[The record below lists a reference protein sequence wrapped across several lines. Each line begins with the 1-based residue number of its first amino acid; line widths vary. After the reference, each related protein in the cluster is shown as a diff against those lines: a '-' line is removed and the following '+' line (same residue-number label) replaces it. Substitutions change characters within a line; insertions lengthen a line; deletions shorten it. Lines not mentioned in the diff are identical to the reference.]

1 MRGRQCRSLI
11 ILFLYGHSLE
21 RAINEHIS
29 NGVPDDF
36 LKENRAEV
44 LKMGLYEYNEEEHIR
59 MEREAAKE
67 EGRAEGRSEGVLYN
81 LTFIIRKNI

>member
-1 MRGRQCRSLI
+1 
-11 ILFLYGHSLE
+11 
-21 RAINEHIS
+21 
-29 NGVPDDF
+29 
-36 LKENRAEV
+36 
-44 LKMGLYEYNEEEHIR
+44 MGLYEYNEEEHIR